1 MVILSINGKWT
12 NKSVINVLFIG
23 INKAEFIK
31 IISIDVRLLVKR
43 VTACLVALHD
53 TKHLDI
59 LREETGR
66 KKAVDS
72 QL

>member
-1 MVILSINGKWT
+1 M
-12 NKSVINVLFIG
+12 LFIG
-23 INKAEFIK
+23 INQAEFIK
-31 IISIDVRLLVKR
+31 NEVSIEVRLLVER
-43 VTACLVALHD
+43 VTARLVALHD

>member
-1 MVILSINGKWT
+1 MNGKWT
-12 NKSVINVLFIG
+12 NKRFITVFF
-23 INKAEFIK
+23 ISMDQAEFVLNV
-31 IISIDVRLLVKR
+31 SIEVQLLVER
-43 VTACLVALHD
+43 ASACLVALHD